1 MQKPFYLYDMEI
13 NQNAHQWDRYRLS
26 LPRMQSIRNSSTHW
40 RATCN
45 FATKIMDFRDYIRTS
60 FANIDFLVTP
70 DANRCIWYE
79 FVDIRDNRCQNCTV
93 YSPYSS
99 FYDYHIDSW
108 WGNFCDFTARTG
120 GVWNEDN
127 FGFYGY
133 GTVHLGALPRTRPQ
147 LNTGLAAIN
156 KTTKIGFYYPT
167 SLRRVQIRPKTSTNI
182 TPYLY
187 SRGPVRKPST
197 GSSKYGTTRK
207 NAQRYYKTN
216 RLISYLYS
224 YMPSLM
230 H

>member
-1 MQKPFYLYDMEI
+1 MQIVAFGTS
-13 NQNAHQWDRYRLS
+13 LS
-26 LPRMQSIRNSSTHW
+26 TSETTDAKTALSTLLTVPSMIIISIAGGAISVTSRQELEE
-40 RATCN
+40 
-45 FATKIMDFRDYIRTS
+45 FGTKITS
-60 FANIDFLVTP
+60 VFMV
-70 DANRCIWYE
+70 
-79 FVDIRDNRCQNCTV
+79 
-93 YSPYSS
+93 
-99 FYDYHIDSW
+99 H
-108 WGNFCDFTARTG
+108 
-120 GVWNEDN
+120 
-127 FGFYGY
+127 

-182 TPYLY
+182 PPYLY

-197 GSSKYGTTRK
+197 GSSKYDTTRK
-207 NAQRYYKTN
+207 NAQRYYKTK